1 MSYLISVQRE
11 VNLKLVSQW
20 KSRHEGASV
29 SYRLGQLVDLHHS
42 LANCGARLLHL
53 GNHGRIIEDPAGN
66 LAVATKEAEIE
77 FQGRLLLQ
85 VAVSKGSAVLELLA
99 RKDETLL
106 VRGNA
111 LLVLDHG
118 LDIIDGVAGLHFKGD
133 SLIRDCGRMEE
144 KAGMEALLDL
154 DGFTMTRAYLSAFV
168 HVVRR
173 GIDLSGKAERKART
187 RFFNEELHCWCWA
200 TERAVCRVPA

>member
-1 MSYLISVQRE
+1 MKCRFFLNIIIRKGTSIF
-11 VNLKLVSQW
+11 
-20 KSRHEGASV
+20 
-29 SYRLGQLVDLHHS
+29 QLLTGK
-42 LANCGARLLHL
+42 N
-53 GNHGRIIEDPAGN
+53 
-66 LAVATKEAEIE
+66 
-77 FQGRLLLQ
+77 Q
-85 VAVSKGSAVLELLA
+85 
-99 RKDETLL
+99 TLL
-106 VRGNA
+106 IRRNTF
-111 LLVLDHG
+111 LILNLS
-118 LDIIDGVAGLHFKGD
+118 LDIINSIRGFDFKGD